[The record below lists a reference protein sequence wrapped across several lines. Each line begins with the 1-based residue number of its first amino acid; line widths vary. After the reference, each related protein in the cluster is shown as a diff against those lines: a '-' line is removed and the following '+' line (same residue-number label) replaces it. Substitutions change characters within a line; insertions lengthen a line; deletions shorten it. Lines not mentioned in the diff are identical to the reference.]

1 WRATRDRGARRDGR
15 RRRGWGRGRGRG
27 GSGPRDQRLGV
38 RDSRGDLAQPVRAF
52 LHDANGGHRSRAGD
66 CQALR
71 RGSRRPLGDRQR
83 SRPRDD
89 GAYLAARRESR
100 CRPGARGEPRVSGST
115 VLIVDDEHTLARSAK
130 AFLADRGY
138 EAEVAGSGEQALE
151 LLKSLQP
158 DVVFADVRLPG
169 MSGLDLLKRIREFD
183 PVLPVIMLTAY
194 GSIAGAV
201 EAVKLGAFDYVK
213 KPVDLEEL
221 KLLADRARENRLL
234 KQELSYY
241 RRRAT
246 TDVGFEGLVGE
257 SPAIRAVQE
266 RARQIAAL
274 DETPPVLLTGETGT
288 GKGVLARAIH
298 ASGARA
304 AKPFIEINCTALP
317 ATLMEAELFGY
328 ERGAFTDAKQSKTG
342 LVEAAEGGFLF
353 LDEIG
358 DVDLSVQGKLL
369 RAIEERAVRRVGSV
383 RERTIDVRII
393 AATNRD
399 LDREVRRERF
409 RKDLYFRLAVIVLDV
424 PPLRARGEDVLLL
437 TDHYL
442 RLFNTKY
449 GKVVR
454 DLSAA
459 ARDLLRSYPWPG
471 NVRELSHVIER
482 AVLWSR
488 GPTLDVEHLSLTR
501 PVGSTDHG
509 NAAKPDAATLPQ
521 WEKTIIEQALRDA
534 GGNQT
539 KAAQRLGISR
549 DTLRYRLKKFGLSG

>member
-1 WRATRDRGARRDGR
+1 
-15 RRRGWGRGRGRG
+15 
-27 GSGPRDQRLGV
+27 
-38 RDSRGDLAQPVRAF
+38 
-52 LHDANGGHRSRAGD
+52 
-66 CQALR
+66 
-71 RGSRRPLGDRQR
+71 
-83 SRPRDD
+83 
-89 GAYLAARRESR
+89 
-100 CRPGARGEPRVSGST
+100 VSGST
-115 VLIVDDEHTLARSAK
+115 VLIVDDEQSLARSAK
-130 AFLADRGY
+130 AFLADHGY
-138 EAEVAGSGEQALE
+138 EAEVAGTGEQALD
-151 LLKSLQP
+151 LLAALQP

-169 MSGLDLLKRIREFD
+169 MSGLDLLKRIHAFD
-183 PVLPVIMLTAY
+183 PVIPVVMLTAY
-194 GSIAGAV
+194 GSIEGAV

-221 KLLADRARENRLL
+221 KLLADRARETRLL

-257 SPAIRAVQE
+257 SRAVQAVLE
-266 RARQIAAL
+266 RARQVAAL

-288 GKGVLARAIH
+288 GKGLLARAIH
-298 ASGARA
+298 AAGPRA
-304 AKPFIEINCTALP
+304 TKPFIEVNCTALP
-317 ATLMEAELFGY
+317 ATLMEAELFGH
-328 ERGAFTDAKQSKTG
+328 ERGAFTDAKESKPG
-342 LVEAAEGGFLF
+342 LVEAAEGGFFF

-358 DVDLSVQGKLL
+358 DVDLAVQGKLL
-369 RAIEERAVRRVGSV
+369 RVIEERAVRRVGSV
-383 RERTIDVRII
+383 RERKVDVRIM

-399 LDREVRRERF
+399 LERAVGEERF
-409 RKDLYFRLAVIVLDV
+409 RKDLYFRLAVIVLEV
-424 PPLRARGEDVLLL
+424 PPLRERGEDALLL
-437 TDHYL
+437 TEHFL
-442 RLFNTKY
+442 REFNAKY

-459 ARDLLRSYPWPG
+459 ARDLLLSYPWPG

-501 PVGSTDHG
+501 PVAASDHG
-509 NAAKPDAATLPQ
+509 DAAKPVDPATLPQ
-521 WEKTIIEQALRDA
+521 WERTLIEQALRDA

>member
-1 WRATRDRGARRDGR
+1 M
-15 RRRGWGRGRGRG
+15 
-27 GSGPRDQRLGV
+27 
-38 RDSRGDLAQPVRAF
+38 
-52 LHDANGGHRSRAGD
+52 
-66 CQALR
+66 
-71 RGSRRPLGDRQR
+71 
-83 SRPRDD
+83 
-89 GAYLAARRESR
+89 
-100 CRPGARGEPRVSGST
+100 SGST
-115 VLIVDDEHTLARSAK
+115 VLIVDDEQTLARSAK
-130 AFLADRGY
+130 AFLADHGY
-138 EAEVAGSGEQALE
+138 EAEVAASGEKAME
-151 LLKSLQP
+151 LLENLQP

-183 PVLPVIMLTAY
+183 PVIPVIMLTAY
-194 GSIAGAV
+194 GSIEGAV

-234 KQELSYY
+234 QQELSYY

-246 TDVGFEGLVGE
+246 RDVGFPAMLGE
-257 SPAIRAVQE
+257 SPVIRAVLE

-274 DETPPVLLTGETGT
+274 DEAPPVLLTGETGT
-288 GKGVLARAIH
+288 GKGLLARAIH
-298 ASGARA
+298 ASGPRA
-304 AKPFIEINCTALP
+304 MKPFIEVNCTALP

-328 ERGAFTDAKQSKTG
+328 ERGAFTDAKESKPG

-383 RERTIDVRII
+383 RERKIDFRIV

-399 LDREVRRERF
+399 LEREARQEQF

-424 PPLRARGEDVLLL
+424 PPLRERGNDVLLL
-437 TDHYL
+437 SEHFL
-442 RLFNTKY
+442 RAFNAKY

-454 DLSAA
+454 EMSAA
-459 ARDLLRSYPWPG
+459 ARDLMLSYPWPG

-488 GPTLDVEHLSLTR
+488 GATLDVEHLALTS
-501 PVGSTDHG
+501 PTGAGSADHG
-509 NAAKPDAATLPQ
+509 APWGPSNPAPDVEPAAAPGAAALPPPGVDLAQ
-521 WEKTIIEQALRDA
+521 WEKSVIERALREA

-549 DTLRYRLKKFGLSG
+549 DTLRYRLKKFGLQP

>member
-1 WRATRDRGARRDGR
+1 
-15 RRRGWGRGRGRG
+15 
-27 GSGPRDQRLGV
+27 
-38 RDSRGDLAQPVRAF
+38 
-52 LHDANGGHRSRAGD
+52 
-66 CQALR
+66 
-71 RGSRRPLGDRQR
+71 
-83 SRPRDD
+83 
-89 GAYLAARRESR
+89 
-100 CRPGARGEPRVSGST
+100 VSGST
-115 VLIVDDEHTLARSAK
+115 VLIVDDEQSLARSAK
-130 AFLADRGY
+130 AFLADHGY
-138 EAEVAGSGEQALE
+138 EAEVAGTGEQALE
-151 LLKSLQP
+151 LLAALQP

-169 MSGLDLLKRIREFD
+169 MSGLDLLKRIRAFD
-183 PVLPVIMLTAY
+183 PVIPVIMLTAY

-221 KLLADRARENRLL
+221 KLLADRARETRLL
-234 KQELSYY
+234 KEELSYY

-257 SPAIRAVQE
+257 SRAVQAVLE

-288 GKGVLARAIH
+288 GKGLLAHAIH
-298 ASGARA
+298 AAGPRA
-304 AKPFIEINCTALP
+304 AKPFIEVNCTALP
-317 ATLMEAELFGY
+317 TTLMEAELFGH
-328 ERGAFTDAKQSKTG
+328 ERGAFTDAKESKPG

-358 DVDLSVQGKLL
+358 DVDLAVQGKLL

-383 RERTIDVRII
+383 RERKVDIRIM

-399 LDREVRRERF
+399 LERAVGEERF
-409 RKDLYFRLAVIVLDV
+409 RKDLYFRLAVIVLEV
-424 PPLRARGEDVLLL
+424 PPLRERGEDVLLL
-437 TDHYL
+437 TAHFL
-442 RLFNTKY
+442 HAFNAKY

-454 DLSAA
+454 DLSVA
-459 ARDLLRSYPWPG
+459 ARDLLLSYPWPG

-488 GPTLDVEHLSLTR
+488 GATLDVEHLSLTR
-501 PVGSTDHG
+501 PVAASDHG
-509 NAAKPDAATLPQ
+509 DAAPPVDTATLPQ
-521 WEKTIIEQALRDA
+521 REKTIIEQALRDA

>member
-1 WRATRDRGARRDGR
+1 M
-15 RRRGWGRGRGRG
+15 
-27 GSGPRDQRLGV
+27 
-38 RDSRGDLAQPVRAF
+38 
-52 LHDANGGHRSRAGD
+52 
-66 CQALR
+66 
-71 RGSRRPLGDRQR
+71 
-83 SRPRDD
+83 
-89 GAYLAARRESR
+89 
-100 CRPGARGEPRVSGST
+100 SGST
-115 VLIVDDEHTLARSAK
+115 VLIVDDEQTLARSAK
-130 AFLADRGY
+130 AFLADHGY
-138 EAEVAGSGEQALE
+138 DAEVATSGEKAME
-151 LLKSLQP
+151 LLENLQP

-183 PVLPVIMLTAY
+183 PVIPVIMVTAY
-194 GSIAGAV
+194 GSIEGAV

-234 KQELSYY
+234 RQELSYY

-246 TDVGFEGLVGE
+246 RDVGFPAMLGE
-257 SPAIRAVQE
+257 SPVIRAVLE

-274 DETPPVLLTGETGT
+274 DEAPPVLLTGETGT
-288 GKGVLARAIH
+288 GKGLLARAIH
-298 ASGARA
+298 ASGPRA
-304 AKPFIEINCTALP
+304 MKPFIEINCTALP

-328 ERGAFTDAKQSKTG
+328 ERGAFTDAKESKPG

-383 RERTIDVRII
+383 RERKIDFRIV

-399 LDREVRRERF
+399 LEREARQERF

-424 PPLRARGEDVLLL
+424 PPLRERGSDVLLL
-437 TDHYL
+437 TEHFL
-442 RLFNTKY
+442 RSFNAKY

-454 DLSAA
+454 EMSAA
-459 ARDLLRSYPWPG
+459 ARDLLLSYPWPG

-488 GPTLDVEHLSLTR
+488 GPTLDIEHLALTS
-501 PVGSTDHG
+501 PTGVGSADHG
-509 NAAKPDAATLPQ
+509 ASRASGSPGGEPGAAPAAAALPPPGVDLAQ
-521 WEKTIIEQALRDA
+521 WEKSVIERALREA

-549 DTLRYRLKKFGLSG
+549 DTLRYRLKKFGLQP